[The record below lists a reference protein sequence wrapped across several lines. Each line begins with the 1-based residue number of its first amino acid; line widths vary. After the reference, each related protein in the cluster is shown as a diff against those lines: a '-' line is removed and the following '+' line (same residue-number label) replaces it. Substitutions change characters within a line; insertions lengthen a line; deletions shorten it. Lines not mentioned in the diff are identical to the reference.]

1 MLEVE
6 VRIWFENRSSK
17 YFQTTHRCVRSDLL
31 HFWGNRQNSWIYWR
45 YKIGQV
51 TSLLPSWP
59 ALGQLPSFSRV
70 LLLRVLI
77 QTCTLDICDQAHTLW
92 RVIKLQLWIEELHE
106 KPRSILTKDY
116 INVLMYV
123 FMYVFMYVYWYW
135 SNCFEKFK
143 NILWDHKHN
152 EANMSVTHFWHLGS
166 ISSNSIFCRG
176 GGLDGMLGP

>member
-1 MLEVE
+1 M
-6 VRIWFENRSSK
+6 
-17 YFQTTHRCVRSDLL
+17 
-31 HFWGNRQNSWIYWR
+31 
-45 YKIGQV
+45 

-123 FMYVFMYVYWYW
+123 FMYVYWYW
-135 SNCFEKFK
+135 SNCLRSLKIFFGTI
-143 NILWDHKHN
+143 NIMRQICQSRIFDIQAPSHRIHYFAGNRPCAARGGARWD
-152 EANMSVTHFWHLGS
+152 ARTLIRFGR
-166 ISSNSIFCRG
+166 SIFWFLVQNWDITHGSQFRLWCKTG
-176 GGLDGMLGP
+176 S

>member
-1 MLEVE
+1 M
-6 VRIWFENRSSK
+6 R
-17 YFQTTHRCVRSDLL
+17 RCVGSDLV
-31 HFWGNRQNSWIYWR
+31 HFWGNLQNRWIYWWH
-45 YKIGQV
+45 KIGQV
-51 TSLLPSWP
+51 SSLLPSWP

-123 FMYVFMYVYWYW
+123 YTQYIDTDQAVLRRW
-135 SNCFEKFK
+135 KK
-143 NILWDHKHN
+143 ILWAKVN
-152 EANMSVTHFWHLGS
+152 INIMRLAANMSVTHYLHLGS
-166 ISSNSIFCRG
+166 ISSNFAGNRPCARWDAQTLIWFGRSTFWSMV
-176 GGLDGMLGP
+176 LNWDLTH